1 MLVFILYILYKRKK
15 KKKKLEFSYKK
26 KNLLKNFPKPKAK
39 QYTTNQQ

>member
-15 KKKKLEFSYKK
+15 KKKKLGIFIEK

-39 QYTTNQQ
+39 QDTTNQQ